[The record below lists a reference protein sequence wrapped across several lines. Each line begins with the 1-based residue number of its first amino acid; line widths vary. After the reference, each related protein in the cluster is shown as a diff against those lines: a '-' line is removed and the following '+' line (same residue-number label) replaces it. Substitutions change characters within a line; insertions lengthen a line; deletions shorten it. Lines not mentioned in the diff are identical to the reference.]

1 MENAVRTYMKDNLVA
16 ISDDY
21 INPII
26 DNIIA
31 DVVSD
36 IKETSGY
43 TEDGHFNTD
52 DIKLAVGRV
61 LIDRLGIVC

>member
-1 MENAVRTYMKDNLVA
+1 MENEIRTYLKDNLVA

-21 INPII
+21 INSII
-26 DNIIA
+26 DNIIE

-36 IKETSGY
+36 VKETSGY
-43 TEDGHFNTD
+43 AEDGHFNTD